1 MIEAV
6 RDIPPLP
13 SFLKRTFF
21 GAANRTFLTEEVDMD
36 YKKGKRRMAPFVA
49 PLVGGIPMDREGFE
63 TKTFAVPKISPERV
77 VSVANLRKRT
87 MGENVYSTKTPAQR
101 AIELQAQD
109 YTDLDEA
116 IALTEEWMCQQLLFN
131 GKIIVKGEVNS
142 GNPVE
147 FSVDYKFT
155 NKVVLTGSDLWT
167 NGAAKPMEQ
176 FVDWRKEII
185 AASGIDPDIMLMRS
199 ETAMTLI
206 NHANFLK
213 YFDTLRYNFGTVEP
227 AIREP
232 LLTYFGR
239 LPIVGADLFAYDAT
253 YMDPQTKTVTPFI
266 PDNTVLFASS
276 HTRGSMYYGAI
287 TYMAAEGSFQTAAVP
302 RLPLVFFDQDSSTRT
317 LRLTSRPLPMPVNVD
332 GWAVRVVA

>member
-36 YKKGKRRMAPFVA
+36 YKKGKRVMAPFVA

-101 AIELQAQD
+101 AVELQAQD

-116 IALTEEWMCQQLLFN
+116 ISLTEEWMCQQLLFN
-131 GKIIVKGEVNS
+131 GKIIVTGEANS

-155 NKVVLTGSDLWT
+155 NKLALTGADLWT
-167 NGAAKPMEQ
+167 DADAKPTDGES
-176 FVDWRKEII
+176 DDKKPKGGR
-185 AASGIDPDIMLMRS
+185 SGRFKQ
-199 ETAMTLI
+199 A
-206 NHANFLK
+206 
-213 YFDTLRYNFGTVEP
+213 
-227 AIREP
+227 
-232 LLTYFGR
+232 
-239 LPIVGADLFAYDAT
+239 
-253 YMDPQTKTVTPFI
+253 
-266 PDNTVLFASS
+266 
-276 HTRGSMYYGAI
+276 GS
-287 TYMAAEGSFQTAAVP
+287 
-302 RLPLVFFDQDSSTRT
+302 LV
-317 LRLTSRPLPMPVNVD
+317 
-332 GWAVRVVA
+332 